1 MHKYIRHILVPLDFT
16 TDQDGVITLARTL
29 AGPLGAAVHF
39 IHVLEEPF
47 VTPGAYQ
54 FHLPD
59 TPERRERLY
68 NQARVRMCTAADAL
82 TELGITTTIEARGG
96 TAADEI
102 VDAAIDYGADLI
114 VMGTHGRSGF
124 QHLLAGSVAEQVIR
138 RARCPVLTV
147 RSTAAAAAQWPGAGH
162 AQSA

>member
-1 MHKYIRHILVPLDFT
+1 MHTFIRHILVPLDFT

-29 AGPLGAAVHF
+29 AGSLGAVVHF
-39 IHVLEEPF
+39 VHVLAEPY

-59 TPERRERLY
+59 TPERRERRY
-68 NQARVRMCTAADAL
+68 NQARVRMRVAA
-82 TELGITTTIEARGG
+82 EMFNEHGITTTVEARGG
-96 TAADEI
+96 IPVDEI

-147 RSTAAAAAQWPGAGH
+147 RTGDAAAAQWPAAGH
-162 AQSA
+162 AKSA